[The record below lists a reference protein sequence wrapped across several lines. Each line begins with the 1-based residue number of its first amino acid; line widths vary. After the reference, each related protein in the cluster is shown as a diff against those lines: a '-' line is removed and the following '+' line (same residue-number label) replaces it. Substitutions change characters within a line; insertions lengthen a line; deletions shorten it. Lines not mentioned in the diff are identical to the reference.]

1 LVGLIALACA
11 TSVSMLQTAI
21 IARETPATPRS
32 MLVRLTLD
40 GEFRFLAGQA
50 ALVGTHGQP
59 IRRPY
64 SIAVG
69 PDEAARDRSLE
80 FLIGFGPDGGAWPH
94 LPDLSPGTRVDIE
107 GPLGSFVFP
116 ESPGDTDFLFVAGG
130 TGIAPL
136 RAMWHQA
143 LAGDPSWRIGVVYSA
158 RTPDEFAF
166 DDELSALS
174 AVGRLTYVR
183 TATRHSG
190 GSWDGGSGRIDRAR
204 LEAAI
209 VSAQT
214 LCFVCGPEP
223 LVHDVP
229 GMLREIGI
237 SPERIRVE
245 EWAVRA
251 P

>member
-1 LVGLIALACA
+1 L
-11 TSVSMLQTAI
+11 LQTAI
-21 IARETPATPRS
+21 IDRAAPATPRS
-32 MLVRLTLD
+32 LLVRLTLD
-40 GEFRFLAGQA
+40 GGFDFLAGQA
-50 ALVGTHGQP
+50 ALVGAHAQP

-69 PDEAARDRSLE
+69 PAEAARDRSLE
-80 FLIGFGPDGGAWPH
+80 FLIGLARDGTAGPH
-94 LPDLSPGTRVDIE
+94 LPNLSLGTRVDIE
-107 GPLGSFVFP
+107 GPFGSFVFP
-116 ESPGDTDFLFVAGG
+116 ESPEETNFLFVAGG

-143 LAGDPSWRIGVVYSA
+143 LAGDSGWRIGVVYSA

-166 DDELSALS
+166 DDELTAL
-174 AVGRLTYVR
+174 AAAHRLTYVR

-190 GSWDGGSGRIDRAR
+190 APWDGGSGRIDRTR

-209 VSAQT
+209 VSRET
-214 LCFVCGPEP
+214 LCFVCGPEA

-229 GMLREIGI
+229 GLLREIGI
-237 SPERIRVE
+237 SQERIRVE
-245 EWAVRA
+245 EWAFRA

>member
-1 LVGLIALACA
+1 
-11 TSVSMLQTAI
+11 MLQTATI
-21 IARETPATPRS
+21 DRAAPATPRS
-32 MLVRLTLD
+32 VLVRLTLD
-40 GEFRFLAGQA
+40 GAFSFLAGQA
-50 ALVGTHGQP
+50 ALVGACAQT

-69 PDEAARDRSLE
+69 PAEATRDRSLE
-80 FLIGFGPDGGAWPH
+80 FLIGLGADGTAGPH
-94 LPDLSPGTRVDIE
+94 LPDLSPGIRVDIE
-107 GPLGSFVFP
+107 GPIGSFVFP
-116 ESPGDTDFLFVAGG
+116 ESPDETNFLFVAGG

-166 DDELSALS
+166 DDELTALS
-174 AVGRLTYVR
+174 AAGRLTYVR

-190 GSWDGGSGRIDRAR
+190 GSWDGGSGRIDRPL

-209 VSAQT
+209 VSRTT
-214 LCFVCGPEP
+214 LCFVCGPEA

-229 GMLREIGI
+229 GMLRQIGVAT
-237 SPERIRVE
+237 ERIRVE
-245 EWAVRA
+245 EWAFRA

>member
-1 LVGLIALACA
+1 
-11 TSVSMLQTAI
+11 
-21 IARETPATPRS
+21 

-40 GEFRFLAGQA
+40 GPFAFHAGQA
-50 ALVGTHGQP
+50 ALVGAHAQHV
-59 IRRPY
+59 RRPY

-69 PDEAARDRSLE
+69 PAEATRDGALE
-80 FLIGFGPDGGAWPH
+80 FLIGLGPDGTAGPH

-107 GPLGSFVFP
+107 GPVGSFVFP
-116 ESPGDTDFLFVAGG
+116 ESADETHFLFVAGG

-143 LAGDPSWRIGVVYSA
+143 LGGDPAWRIGVVYSA

-166 DDELSALS
+166 DDELIAL
-174 AVGRLTYVR
+174 AGAGRLTYVR
-183 TATRHSG
+183 TATRHA
-190 GSWDGGSGRIDRAR
+190 GSWDGGYGRIDRAR

-209 VSAQT
+209 ATRET
-214 LCFVCGPEP
+214 LCFVCGPEA

-229 GMLREIGI
+229 GMLRDIGI
-237 SPERIRVE
+237 REERIRVE
-245 EWAVRA
+245 EWAFRA

>member
-1 LVGLIALACA
+1 
-11 TSVSMLQTAI
+11 MLQTALI
-21 IARETPATPRS
+21 DRTSPATPRS
-32 MLVRLTLD
+32 VLVRLTLD
-40 GEFRFLAGQA
+40 GAFNFLAGQA
-50 ALVGTHGQP
+50 ALVGAHAQP

-64 SIAVG
+64 SVAVG
-69 PDEAARDRSLE
+69 PAEAARDRSLE
-80 FLIGFGPDGGAWPH
+80 FLIGLGPDGTPGTH
-94 LPDLSPGTRVDIE
+94 LPDLSPGTGVDIE

-116 ESPGDTDFLFVAGG
+116 ESPEEAHFLFVAGG
-130 TGIAPL
+130 TGVAPL

-174 AVGRLTYVR
+174 AAGRLTYVR
-183 TATRHSG
+183 TVTRHAG
-190 GSWDGGSGRIDRAR
+190 GPWDGGSGRIDRTR

-209 VSAQT
+209 VSRQT
-214 LCFVCGPEP
+214 LCFVCGPEA

-229 GMLREIGI
+229 GLLREIGI
-237 SPERIRVE
+237 SPERIRIE

>member
-1 LVGLIALACA
+1 
-11 TSVSMLQTAI
+11 MLQTAI
-21 IARETPATPRS
+21 VDRAAPATPRS
-32 MLVRLTLD
+32 VLLRVRLD
-40 GEFRFLAGQA
+40 GAFPFLAGQA
-50 ALVGTHGQP
+50 ALIGAHALP
-59 IRRPY
+59 SLRPY

-69 PDEAARDRSLE
+69 PGEAARDRYLE
-80 FLIGFGPDGGAWPH
+80 FLIGLGPDGTPGPH

-116 ESPGDTDFLFVAGG
+116 ETPDETSFLFVAGG

-143 LAGDPSWRIGVVYSA
+143 LAGGETRRIGVVYSA

-166 DDELSALS
+166 DDELTAL
-174 AVGRLTYVR
+174 AAAGRVAYVR

-190 GSWDGGSGRIDRAR
+190 GAWDGGSGRIDRTR
-204 LEAAI
+204 LEAAV
-209 VSAQT
+209 VSRET
-214 LCFVCGPEP
+214 LCFVCGPEA

-237 SPERIRVE
+237 AAERIRVE
-245 EWAVRA
+245 EWVFRA